1 MCYMEC
7 RVCSSKDLELT
18 INLGLHPWANNFLK
32 REEVGKEP
40 KYPLEIYHCG
50 KCKAIQ
56 LGFTVKKEIMFGDHT
71 YLSGMTKTL
80 DNHFKNIADE
90 VDKRFFSS
98 KEGKSV
104 LDIGSNDG
112 TQLKHYKVLEYDVLG
127 VESSKTAAEIANA
140 AGVPTLH
147 AFFNAATARGVGRKV

>member
-7 RVCSSKDLELT
+7 RVCRSKDLEMT

-32 REEVGKEP
+32 KEDVGKEP
-40 KYPLEIYHCG
+40 KYPLEIYHCED
-50 KCKAIQ
+50 CKTAQ

-80 DNHFKNIADE
+80 DNHFKNMASE
-90 VDKRFFSS
+90 VDSHFFSS
-98 KEGKSV
+98 ENNKSI

-112 TQLKHYKVLEYDVLG
+112 TQLKHYQNLGYDILG
-127 VESSKTAAEIANA
+127 VESSKRISGIANEN
-140 AGVPTLH
+140 GIPTENQ
-147 AFFNAATARGVGRKV
+147 F